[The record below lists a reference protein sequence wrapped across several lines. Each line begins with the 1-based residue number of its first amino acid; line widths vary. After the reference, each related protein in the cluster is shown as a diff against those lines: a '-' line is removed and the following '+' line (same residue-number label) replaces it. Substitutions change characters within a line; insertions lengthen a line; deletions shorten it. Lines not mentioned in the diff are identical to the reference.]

1 MSSKRYEYEVDHGP
15 GQEPTRMYVQEV
27 SRPNGTTYVLTNHP
41 ENKGQEVSSVAS
53 RFGDG
58 KVKEEISKDPSYKPE
73 SFRMYS
79 ERPERGPDGNPRFAQ
94 YEAKTTRL
102 ENTSSDPNRLQHQAS
117 EWQWRDGKRSD
128 KHEVER
134 SVGAEIKTDSRSKDQ
149 NQNQQ
154 SNDLKEANLTATD
167 RQAEQQRQAQQKQQ
181 R

>member
-1 MSSKRYEYEVDHGP
+1 MSSKRYAVEVDNGA

-27 SRPNGTTYVLTNHP
+27 SRPNGTTYVLTNH
-41 ENKGQEVSSVAS
+41 EQNQGAHVSSVAS

-58 KVKEEISKDPSYKPE
+58 KIKEEISKDPSYKPE

-94 YEAKTTRL
+94 YEAKTTRV
-102 ENTSSDPNRLQHQAS
+102 ENTSSDPNRHQHQAS

-134 SVGAEIKTDSRSKDQ
+134 SVGAEIKTDSRAKEQ
-149 NQNQQ
+149 TQNQQ
-154 SNDLKEANLTATD
+154 SNELKEATMPAID